1 MPDSRCP
8 SCGETISGAVP
19 LPPESK
25 PKDAIREDFR
35 EKKEPSDFTNNPFNE
50 RYEAAQSAV
59 DENPYQT
66 PKSDYP
72 ELKPQDEVKDP
83 QRSGLKWIL
92 FSFEGRIPRS
102 TYWAASIGLTVVL
115 WGLAF
120 VLIIICGGLMSAFAP
135 GNRDQFSED
144 AFFLLFLLFGAPF
157 AVIAIWSQYAIQ
169 AKRWHDRN
177 KSGWWSAIQ
186 LIPYIGPIWM
196 FVELGCLE
204 GTIGRNQYGEGP
216 RDTLIM

>member
-1 MPDSRCP
+1 
-8 SCGETISGAVP
+8 VP

-144 AFFLLFLLFGAPF
+144 AFFSCFSCSVHHSLSLPYGVNMPF
-157 AVIAIWSQYAIQ
+157 KPSV
-169 AKRWHDRN
+169 
-177 KSGWWSAIQ
+177 
-186 LIPYIGPIWM
+186 
-196 FVELGCLE
+196 
-204 GTIGRNQYGEGP
+204 GTIATNRAGGVRYN
-216 RDTLIM
+216 